1 MTFNINIQ
9 NFEGPLDL
17 LLFFVQRDKMDI
29 YDIQI
34 SKITN
39 DFLKYIEEMDEM
51 NLDIGAEFIFMASIL
66 MKIKSKMLLPVNE
79 NEKDEELIDLKRDLS
94 NKLIEYK
101 KYKQI
106 SSILI
111 DIHDDYN
118 RTHKVSI
125 KKNFNNYKSIYN
137 KVDMND
143 FISIFSK
150 LINQIEFEDY
160 NINLDTVTVND
171 QIKYIKS
178 YLDYKSKVSLDMIIK
193 NYKDKIYIICTF
205 IAILDLLKNNYI
217 KILQKENFS
226 KIYILK
232 V

>member
-79 NEKDEELIDLKRDLS
+79 HEKDEELIDLKRDLS

-101 KYKQI
+101 KYK
-106 SSILI
+106 
-111 DIHDDYN
+111 
-118 RTHKVSI
+118 
-125 KKNFNNYKSIYN
+125 
-137 KVDMND
+137 
-143 FISIFSK
+143 
-150 LINQIEFEDY
+150 
-160 NINLDTVTVND
+160 
-171 QIKYIKS
+171 
-178 YLDYKSKVSLDMIIK
+178 
-193 NYKDKIYIICTF
+193 
-205 IAILDLLKNNYI
+205 
-217 KILQKENFS
+217 
-226 KIYILK
+226 
-232 V
+232 